1 MGTGSPL
8 ESVLKRD
15 RVVVMISLALV
26 VVVAAAYTLAGVGM
40 NMSALTMTRMAIEM
54 PGMAMQPV
62 GWTPVYALVVF
73 MMWCVMMVAMMLPS
87 AAPMVLIHTAIGRK
101 QEKAKPPLGA
111 TALFVT
117 GYLTVWMAFS
127 LVATAAQWSL
137 ESLGIVTGMMEVAS
151 PAVAGLV
158 LISAG
163 LYQLTPLKGACLRH
177 CQHPLTFIIQHW
189 RPGKTGAFHMGL
201 DHGSYCLGCCLFL
214 MSLLFVGGIMNL
226 IWIAG
231 IAVYVGIEKFA
242 VGHRWLTIA
251 TGVTLTAAGLLMI
264 ASPLFAA

>member
-15 RVVVMISLALV
+15 RMVVMISLALV

-73 MMWCVMMVAMMLPS
+73 LMWCVMMVAMMLPS
-87 AAPMVLIHTAIGRK
+87 AAPMVLIHAAIGRK
-101 QEKAKPPLGA
+101 HEKAERPLGA

-127 LVATAAQWSL
+127 LVATAAQWGL

-163 LYQLTPLKGACLRH
+163 LYQLTPLKGACLKH

-189 RPGKTGAFHMGL
+189 RPGKAGAFRMGL

-214 MSLLFVGGIMNL
+214 MALLFVGGIMNL

-231 IAVYVGIEKFA
+231 IAIYVGIEKFA
-242 VGHRWLTIA
+242 VGHRWFTIA

-264 ASPLFAA
+264 ASPLLAA